1 MGTIWAVISLLAVWL
16 IYGLFAALFVK
27 GIGSRDA
34 IPLLLSGMIGG
45 ATGGQL
51 SQLMEIPT
59 YLWWMSELMK
69 FLLTILSLYIISIY
83 WKQRKSKKNNNCP
96 AWSINAKKITHDK
109 IKQNILIIYM
119 LIVLILF
126 MNFLTDFKFLE

>member
-69 FLLTILSLYIISIY
+69 FLLTILSLFIISIY
-83 WKQRKSKKNNNCP
+83 WKKRKSKKNNN
-96 AWSINAKKITHDK
+96 
-109 IKQNILIIYM
+109 
-119 LIVLILF
+119 
-126 MNFLTDFKFLE
+126 